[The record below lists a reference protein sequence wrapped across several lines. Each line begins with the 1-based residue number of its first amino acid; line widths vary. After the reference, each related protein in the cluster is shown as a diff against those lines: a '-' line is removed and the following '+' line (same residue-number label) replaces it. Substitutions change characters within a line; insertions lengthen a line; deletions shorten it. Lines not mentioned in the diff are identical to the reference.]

1 LPGISPPL
9 NDLTGEG
16 TPFYYA
22 LAQGK
27 GKDVWMTEHYL
38 TPTASATA
46 QPGITDALSAA
57 REINDSM
64 TVGNWNT
71 YIWWWAADW
80 DPGSGV
86 INYGLVDS
94 SNHPTY
100 YGFAMADFAKFV
112 RSGYVGCNATA
123 SPTAKV

>member
-1 LPGISPPL
+1 
-9 NDLTGEG
+9 
-16 TPFYYA
+16 
-22 LAQGK
+22 
-27 GKDVWMTEHYL
+27 
-38 TPTASATA
+38 
-46 QPGITDALSAA
+46 
-57 REINDSM
+57 M
-64 TVGNWNT
+64 TVGNWNA